1 MVRDDR
7 DRKTDEDLFEDLDQF
22 FAPLDETDWPEEAG
36 TPVAGSEPP
45 AAPEGPGERPPP
57 PERPAGEQTTDADI
71 EDLEE
76 LEIDL
81 PEPEPEVTETPAA
94 EEPPPAPP
102 EEPAA
107 AATPPRRDE
116 EWDREQEEDWIASAT
131 ADMAGEDW
139 ELGDAA
145 AAGPE
150 TAPPPGGT
158 EAPPQP
164 TAGGDRPLSVEDLKT
179 PPPQYA
185 NLPRPE
191 EEEPVLAEEATM
203 EDLEAPLA
211 VEDEELPEEVAP
223 VAEVELREE
232 VSAPP
237 PPPEPELP
245 PEEEE
250 IEAAADHF
258 ASGLG
263 EPGEV
268 QRDILSDLEP
278 DTRTAPIDRE
288 AVMERAA
295 ADGLDEAEA
304 EGAEPAPAWESEG
317 THAAVTTAAAEEEGA
332 PPTTERNLV
341 AAMVTGIL
349 LAAAVIALLAIGKG
363 PFAVLATAVI
373 LLGQGELYAVM
384 RRRGYHPATLLGL
397 VAGGFIV
404 AGAYIKG
411 EGAILFGLSLA
422 MILAVL
428 WYMAAPANARKG
440 TLRDAAV
447 TIFGIVYVPFMASF
461 ALLLLSAEDASGP
474 TIGRNLFLAV
484 VGLTILY
491 DVCAY
496 AIGSLW
502 GSRPLAPSISPRKSW
517 EGAIGATFVLLL
529 AALAIVPSI
538 DPFTAGSA
546 VGLALVIAVTAPLG
560 DLVESALKRDVGV
573 KDMSGLLPG
582 HGGILDRI
590 DALLFT
596 CPAAYWFLLI
606 ALG

>member
-1 MVRDDR
+1 MARDER

-45 AAPEGPGERPPP
+45 PVPEPPAERPSARPSERPGPERPP
-57 PERPAGEQTTDADI
+57 DADI

-81 PEPEPEVTETPAA
+81 PD
-94 EEPPPAPP
+94 

-107 AATPPRRDE
+107 AEAVATEEPAPAPPQEPPAAPAPPPRDE

-139 ELGDAA
+139 ELGAE
-145 AAGPE
+145 AGAE
-150 TAPPPGGT
+150 QPPGGPPA
-158 EAPPQP
+158 EGSGPAEPPAP
-164 TAGGDRPLSVEDLKT
+164 TGGERPLSVDDLRT

-185 NLPRPE
+185 DLPGPE

-211 VEDEELPEEVAP
+211 VEEEGLPEEVVP
-223 VAEVELREE
+223 VAAAEIVEE
-232 VSAPP
+232 VA
-237 PPPEPELP
+237 PPPEPEVP

-250 IEAAADHF
+250 VEAAAEHF

-263 EPGEV
+263 EPDAV

-288 AVMERAA
+288 AVMDRAA
-295 ADGLDEAEA
+295 AETEPEP
-304 EGAEPAPAWESEG
+304 EGGEPAPAWESEG
-317 THAAVTTAAAEEEGA
+317 THAAVTTAEEGA
-332 PPTTERNLV
+332 PPTERNLV

-363 PFAVLATAVI
+363 PFAVLAGAVI

-411 EGAILFGLSLA
+411 PSAILLGLSLS

-428 WYMAAPANARKG
+428 WYMAAPPNARKG

-447 TIFGIVYVPFMASF
+447 TIFGIVYVPFMAGF
-461 ALLLLSAEDASGP
+461 ALLLLGAPGDV
-474 TIGRNLFLAV
+474 GRNIFLAV

-502 GSRPLAPSISPRKSW
+502 GSRPLAASISPRKSW

-546 VGLALVIAVTAPLG
+546 VGLALVIAVTAPFG
-560 DLVESALKRDVGV
+560 DLVESAIKRDMGV

-606 ALG
+606 ALSP